1 MSTMKSYSVNA
12 NGIRQHIVEAGE
24 GPPVILL
31 HGFPETGYAWR
42 FQIPVLAERYRVIVP
57 DLRGYG
63 ETEKPSTGYDKRNM
77 ALDIRELMRELDV
90 PKIALVGHD
99 RGARVATRFAKDFP
113 DLLDRLVV
121 MDNVPTRI
129 VAREMD
135 AKIAKAYWFFMFHL
149 VPDLPEAL
157 IAGREHIWLRH
168 FFSDWCHDPQ
178 AITGEAFDTYVRAYQ
193 APGAVRG
200 AMSDYRANAT
210 DTAQDQEDADTKI
223 SVPTMSLWGANFP
236 AVAELFDMPKVWAEM
251 ADDLEAH
258 AISHC
263 GHLPHEEQP
272 DEVNRLLL
280 QFLVP
285 WKG

>member
-1 MSTMKSYSVNA
+1 MSTLKSYSVNA

-31 HGFPETGYAWR
+31 HGLPETGYAWR
-42 FQIPVLAERYRVIVP
+42 FQIPILAERYRVIVP

-168 FFSDWCHDPQ
+168 FFSDWCYDPQ

-280 QFLVP
+280 KFLEP
-285 WKG
+285 WEG

>member
-63 ETEKPSTGYDKRNM
+63 ETEKPATGYDKRNM
-77 ALDIRELMRELDV
+77 ALDIRELMRELDI

-99 RGARVATRFAKDFP
+99 RGARVATRFSKDFP

-121 MDNVPTRI
+121 MDNVPTR
-129 VAREMD
+129 VVSRELD
-135 AKIAKAYWFFMFHL
+135 AKIAQAYWFFLFHL

-168 FFSDWCHDPQ
+168 FFSDWCHDPL
-178 AITGEAFDTYVRAYQ
+178 AITGEAFDTYVKAYQ

-200 AMSDYRANAT
+200 ASPRTRKTKTRRFPYRRC
-210 DTAQDQEDADTKI
+210 
-223 SVPTMSLWGANFP
+223 
-236 AVAELFDMPKVWAEM
+236 
-251 ADDLEAH
+251 
-258 AISHC
+258 HC
-263 GHLPHEEQP
+263 GARTSLPSASSSTCPKSGQRWP
-272 DEVNRLLL
+272 TT
-280 QFLVP
+280 
-285 WKG
+285 WKPTRSNNAVTCPRKSVRKK